1 MPWRW
6 WFLSTRCRN
15 AWWFWFAVHKSSN
28 AESNILFVTH
38 CVPIFPPKKPKNTSC
53 HFCGGNCNSSSVL
66 CKFTIFSYCFS
77 QVSSVTWKITTECNW
92 TNIIK
97 YSNKEIQWLY
107 SEVLVSTETL
117 KNIWE
122 KLKFWCFRLSKAGL
136 LHRLSPGSYGMAS
149 WSLPLK
155 PEGYGICI
163 SAIKM
168 GDEHIL
174 LFKAVFKTPFL
185 PETSW
190 LAIQGRIWLL

>member
-6 WFLSTRCRN
+6 WFLSTRCWN

-38 CVPIFPPKKPKNTSC
+38 CVPIFPPKKPKNTLC
-53 HFCGGNCNSSSVL
+53 HFCGGNCNSSSFL
-66 CKFTIFSYCFS
+66 CTFTIFSYCFS
-77 QVSSVTWKITTECNW
+77 QVSSVTWKTTTEYNW

-107 SEVLVSTETL
+107 SEVLVSTETM
-117 KNIWE
+117 KNIGE

-136 LHRLSPGSYGMAS
+136 LHRLRVQALTAWPPD
-149 WSLPLK
+149 PLK
-155 PEGYGICI
+155 HEGYGICI

-174 LFKAVFKTPFL
+174 FKTPFL